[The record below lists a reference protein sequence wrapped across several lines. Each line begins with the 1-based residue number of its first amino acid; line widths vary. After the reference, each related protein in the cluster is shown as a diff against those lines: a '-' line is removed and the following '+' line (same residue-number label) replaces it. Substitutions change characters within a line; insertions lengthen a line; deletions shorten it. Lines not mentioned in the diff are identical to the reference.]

1 MVASNLSKLVGVTI
15 LWRLENQRK
24 RNDFGRRHQEHIT
37 AKIKFDIKALI
48 VEDSQMTPEKHCELL
63 NKDRIPEI

>member
-15 LWRLENQRK
+15 LWGLENQRK
-24 RNDFGRRHQEHIT
+24 RNDFGRRHQVHVT

-48 VEDSQMTPEKHCELL
+48 VEDS
-63 NKDRIPEI
+63 